1 MVHVPSPHLL
11 IFRIYRKRLVLLI
24 LVTTMR
30 NMMTIIGA
38 DETDDTDLFLEELVA
53 HGEERDGKPR
63 AEEKNEVGGQL
74 VPVFSSCIWV
84 SFNFKCTCC

>member
-1 MVHVPSPHLL
+1 
-11 IFRIYRKRLVLLI
+11 
-24 LVTTMR
+24 
-30 NMMTIIGA
+30 MTIIGA

-53 HGEERDGKPR
+53 HGEEGDGEPR

-84 SFNFKCTCC
+84 IFNFKCTCC